1 MPPNHPRHFRP
12 FWYLKP
18 MVTTG
23 DFPWPHRW
31 AHRLQGLKGKAEK
44 LRPAKEAKEK
54 ELVWLG
60 PKAMVDIY
68 ILYIYINIFTI
79 YIYIYV
85 YIYTYIYIYIYYNI
99 YNIYIYIYIHTY
111 IHTNIHTYIHSYITL
126 HYITLHY
133 ITLHYTTLH
142 YITG

>member
-1 MPPNHPRHFRP
+1 
-12 FWYLKP
+12 

-68 ILYIYINIFTI
+68 ILYIYQYIYNIYI
-79 YIYIYV
+79 MYIYIHI
-85 YIYTYIYIYIYYNI
+85 YIYTYIIIYTIYI
-99 YNIYIYIYIHTY
+99 
-111 IHTNIHTYIHSYITL
+111 
-126 HYITLHY
+126 
-133 ITLHYTTLH
+133 
-142 YITG
+142 